1 MVLNDALLLTG
12 KKTAAEEEEEKRM
25 GSRREIS
32 IITARQLAGQ
42 LPG

>member
-12 KKTAAEEEEEKRM
+12 KKTAEEEEEKRM

-32 IITARQLAGQ
+32 IITTRQLAGQ